1 MKQLPAWYR
10 FFRVYLIYSSYFKI
24 YFCSCSKELS
34 RFDYLSFLAP
44 ESHFRVSRSLC
55 TFSSLV
61 VQFSR
66 TIACLPLA
74 LCDLFIISHF
84 LAFVKG
90 FCKSF
95 LSFFLSSFALPFLA
109 SLGCDLYIISHFQA
123 FVKWFWESFLNLF
136 QSRLAR
142 CRSWRDLYIIS
153 YFLAFV
159 KRFCK
164 SFSKVFCRPCGLLSR
179 SSLVDSSYI
188 IAQRSAFVN
197 RFFKKSWN
205 IFAVLFSPF
214 SLHGIYSLFT

>member
-1 MKQLPAWYR
+1 M
-10 FFRVYLIYSSYFKI
+10 IYSSYFKI

-95 LSFFLSSFALPFLA
+95 LRFFL
-109 SLGCDLYIISHFQA
+109 
-123 FVKWFWESFLNLF
+123 KLF
-136 QSRLAR
+136 R
-142 CRSWRDLYIIS
+142 
-153 YFLAFV
+153 
-159 KRFCK
+159 
-164 SFSKVFCRPCGLLSR
+164 
-179 SSLVDSSYI
+179 
-188 IAQRSAFVN
+188 
-197 RFFKKSWN
+197 
-205 IFAVLFSPF
+205 FAVLGFARLRPLYYITFSSVCQEVFQKFFKFFQTAWLAASPDATCILYHTFSRLSRGFSKIFSPF
-214 SLHGIYSLFT
+214 

>member
-1 MKQLPAWYR
+1 MHLPTSSHGLSRELRVTQARPTPLFFTAWYR

-95 LSFFLSSFALPFLA
+95 LSFFLKLFRLAVLGFARLRPLYYITFSSVCQEVFQKFFRKFLRVIRKPFEKLSRWQLIYYSTFF
-109 SLGCDLYIISHFQA
+109 SLCQA
-123 FVKWFWESFLNLF
+123 FF
-136 QSRLAR
+136 
-142 CRSWRDLYIIS
+142 
-153 YFLAFV
+153 
-159 KRFCK
+159 
-164 SFSKVFCRPCGLLSR
+164 
-179 SSLVDSSYI
+179 
-188 IAQRSAFVN
+188 
-197 RFFKKSWN
+197 
-205 IFAVLFSPF
+205 
-214 SLHGIYSLFT
+214 

>member
-1 MKQLPAWYR
+1 M
-10 FFRVYLIYSSYFKI
+10 IYSSYFKI

-95 LSFFLSSFALPFLA
+95 LRFFLNSFASPFLA

-123 FVKWFWESFLNLF
+123 FVKRFFKSFLSFFKPLGLPPLLTRPVYYIILSRVCQEVFQKFFESFLRVLRKPF
-136 QSRLAR
+136 E
-142 CRSWRDLYIIS
+142 
-153 YFLAFV
+153 
-159 KRFCK
+159 K
-164 SFSKVFCRPCGLLSR
+164 LSR
-179 SSLVDSSYI
+179 
-188 IAQRSAFVN
+188 
-197 RFFKKSWN
+197 
-205 IFAVLFSPF
+205 
-214 SLHGIYSLFT
+214 